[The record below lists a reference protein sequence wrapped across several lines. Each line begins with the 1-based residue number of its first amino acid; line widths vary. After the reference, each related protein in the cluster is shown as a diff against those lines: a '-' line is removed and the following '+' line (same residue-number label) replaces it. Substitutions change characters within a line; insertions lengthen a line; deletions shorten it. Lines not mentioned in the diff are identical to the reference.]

1 MYRSFFLVTSASAFV
16 QHDSTIINKPSFN
29 LKVAQKLSRYHQQE
43 CPSRSNNVS
52 MNALFESGVDPAI
65 ATMVL
70 GTALISALAVKEGF
84 VAEEIVNRDPVKP
97 YVSSGVDSEM
107 SDIDKKE
114 DLGEKVAV
122 EGGDLEEEKESA
134 PKPMAAFFSEE
145 VLEYM
150 EEMSDGTQRTVD
162 KKGVSSS
169 VPSEESEAISTLQ
182 SELERIDK
190 VFTRDES
197 VPLPDI
203 KKGVAVGPP
212 EDKMKKSS
220 FIGKVAKKTIMP
232 WKSFRKL

>member
-1 MYRSFFLVTSASAFV
+1 MYWLLLLVSSASAFV
-16 QHDSTIINKPSFN
+16 QYDSAISKPLFN
-29 LKVAQKLSRYHQQE
+29 SKVVQTLSRHHQRE
-43 CPSRSNNVS
+43 CPSRSNDVA

-97 YVSSGVDSEM
+97 YVSGGTENE
-107 SDIDKKE
+107 INNNDKKE
-114 DLGEKVAV
+114 DLGADVSV
-122 EGGDLEEEKESA
+122 VGGDLEEEKSGA
-134 PKPMAAFFSEE
+134 PSPMAAFFSEE
-145 VLEYM
+145 ILEYM

-162 KKGVSSS
+162 KKGVSS
-169 VPSEESEAISTLQ
+169 VPSEENEASSTLQ

-212 EDKMKKSS
+212 EDKKKKSS
-220 FIGKVAKKTIMP
+220 FIGKVAKKTVMP
-232 WKSFRKL
+232 WKSFRNL